1 MVDMALDTRW
11 PEFSLL
17 ASELG
22 VRSLL
27 SFQLFVEG
35 ENLGALNIYVGEAG
49 VFSDESIE
57 VGTLLAQHAAV
68 ALSGAISESQFQSA
82 LATRDV
88 IGQAKGILMQRENLT
103 GRQAFEL
110 LAKASKETH
119 ITLVDVARWL
129 VSEHENGVTPS

>member
-1 MVDMALDTRW
+1 MALDTRW

-27 SFQLFVEG
+27 SFQLFVVG
-35 ENLGALNIYVGEAG
+35 ENLGALNIYAGEAG

-57 VGTLLAQHAAV
+57 VGTLVAQHAAV
-68 ALSGAISESQFQSA
+68 ALSGSISESQFQSA
-82 LATRDV
+82 LATQDV
-88 IGQAKGILMQRENLT
+88 IGQAKGILMLMQRENLT
-103 GRQAFEL
+103 GLQAFEL